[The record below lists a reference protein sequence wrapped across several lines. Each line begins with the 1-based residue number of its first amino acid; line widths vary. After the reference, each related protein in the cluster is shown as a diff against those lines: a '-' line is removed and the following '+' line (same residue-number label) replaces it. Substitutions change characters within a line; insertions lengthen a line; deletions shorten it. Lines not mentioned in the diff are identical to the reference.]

1 MISPASNLPPTSAST
16 SSFLGNPT
24 GDNAEKTSPRDGDDV
39 VPPSSF
45 SESVREVTR
54 GRAATDRVYD
64 FSFWCAYA
72 SNTLVSIAATL
83 LCRYADFV
91 SFLGGDE
98 FHLGWIV
105 GVGMVGSLVARFA
118 VGRGID
124 RYGAKTV
131 WVISTCG
138 TMAACF
144 VHLWIA
150 DYRSPWIYTA
160 RVTYVLMLA
169 TVYSSSLTLMSARAP
184 RGRLAEVIGI
194 FGSAGFAGV
203 ILGAPLADWLFSGAV
218 PTRQLMDEMF
228 LIAAG
233 LCALSLPLTWVVPA
247 DNESQPPFS
256 SSGGTNRGRR
266 RNARAEPIFATLRR
280 YSPGPL
286 IAIGIVAGAALNI
299 PQTFL
304 PRYVAGFEQNVIS
317 SFFVV
322 YALTAIVVRAVLLR
336 RLQRI
341 GLERIIIGGMGLLT
355 LAFLLF
361 LPVRGPVGLLL
372 PGFVFGLGHA
382 VLFPAIVGL
391 GSGAF
396 PKRHRGLATTL
407 MLAVLDAGLFLGAP
421 IVGVLLRAAEH
432 WALPRYPAMFF
443 SVAVVLLAADG
454 LYARFYRRR
463 RPRPRKCPPVVAA
476 LPISTQATAP
486 VQASATVE
494 VEPLGAEAV
503 KIASHSTDVQPTEP
517 VAVLG

>member
-1 MISPASNLPPTSAST
+1 M
-16 SSFLGNPT
+16 
-24 GDNAEKTSPRDGDDV
+24 
-39 VPPSSF
+39 
-45 SESVREVTR
+45 
-54 GRAATDRVYD
+54 YD
-64 FSFWCAYA
+64 FSFWCGYA

-131 WVISTCG
+131 WMISTLG
-138 TMAACF
+138 VIAACL
-144 VHLWIA
+144 VHLWIT
-150 DYRSPWIYTA
+150 DYRSPWIYAA
-160 RVTYVLMLA
+160 RVIYVLMLA
-169 TVYSSSLTLMSARAP
+169 TVYSASLTLMSARAP

-203 ILGAPLADWLFSGAV
+203 VLGAPLADWLFSAAA

-233 LCALSLPLTWVVPA
+233 LSALSLPLTWFVPA
-247 DNESQPPFS
+247 ANESRTVAARAAAARLAAT
-256 SSGGTNRGRR
+256 GGGRR
-266 RNARAEPIFATLRR
+266 RKARAEPISTTLWR

-322 YALTAIVVRAVLLR
+322 YALTAIVVRTLLLR
-336 RLQRI
+336 TLQRL

-361 LPVRGPVGLLL
+361 LPVREPIGLLL

-421 IVGVLLRAAEH
+421 MVGVLLRAAEA
-432 WALPRYPAMFF
+432 WGLPRYPTMFF
-443 SVAVVLLAADG
+443 SVAVVLLVADG

-463 RPRPRKCPPVVAA
+463 KPHPRAHLPVSAASPAEIRPRTLVEPPAPVEIGPASGPSTAPATLSTKAPPAETVAA
-476 LPISTQATAP
+476 
-486 VQASATVE
+486 V
-494 VEPLGAEAV
+494 G
-503 KIASHSTDVQPTEP
+503 
-517 VAVLG
+517 

>member
-1 MISPASNLPPTSAST
+1 MSQ
-16 SSFLGNPT
+16 
-24 GDNAEKTSPRDGDDV
+24 DGGK
-39 VPPSSF
+39 S
-45 SESVREVTR
+45 
-54 GRAATDRVYD
+54 DRVYD

-118 VGRGID
+118 VGRSID

-131 WVISTCG
+131 WVLSTLG
-138 TMAACF
+138 IIAACF
-144 VHLWIA
+144 VHLWIT
-150 DYRSPWIYTA
+150 DYRSPWIYAA

-203 ILGAPLADWLFSGAV
+203 ILGAPPADWLFSGAV
-218 PTRQLMDEMF
+218 LTRQLMDEMF
-228 LIAAG
+228 LIAAV
-233 LCALSLPLTWVVPA
+233 LCASSLPLTWIVPPGV
-247 DNESQPPFS
+247 ESRTATALLPA
-256 SSGGTNRGRR
+256 NRPGRR
-266 RNARAEPIFATLRR
+266 RKTATEPIFATLRR

-304 PRYVAGFEQNVIS
+304 PRYVAGFEHNVIS

-322 YALTAIVVRAVLLR
+322 YALTAIVVRTLVLR
-336 RLQRI
+336 KLQQL

-361 LPVRGPVGLLL
+361 LPVREPMGLLL

-421 IVGVLLRAAEH
+421 IVGALLRVAEYCG
-432 WALPRYPAMFF
+432 LPRYPAMFF
-443 SVAVVLLAADG
+443 SVAVVLLVADG

-463 RPRPRKCPPVVAA
+463 KPRSRARPYVAAVAPPPSAPPVP
-476 LPISTQATAP
+476 LSPPSAP
-486 VQASATVE
+486 VEAES
-494 VEPLGAEAV
+494 PGLGPTS
-503 KIASHSTDVQPTEP
+503 IAPSSTDAQPAEP
-517 VAVLG
+517 VAASG

>member
-1 MISPASNLPPTSAST
+1 M
-16 SSFLGNPT
+16 
-24 GDNAEKTSPRDGDDV
+24 
-39 VPPSSF
+39 
-45 SESVREVTR
+45 
-54 GRAATDRVYD
+54 YD

-72 SNTLVSIAATL
+72 SYTLVSIAATL

-124 RYGAKTV
+124 RYGAKRV
-131 WVISTCG
+131 WLISTLG
-138 TMAACF
+138 TMAACC
-144 VHLWIA
+144 VHVWIA
-150 DYRSPWIYTA
+150 DYRSPWIYAA
-160 RVTYVLMLA
+160 RVIYVLMLA

-233 LCALSLPLTWVVPA
+233 LCALSLPLAWIVPSG
-247 DNESQPPFS
+247 NEEQAAIA
-256 SSGGTNRGRR
+256 SSGGASRGRR
-266 RNARAEPIFATLRR
+266 RKARVEPIFTTLRR

-286 IAIGIVAGAALNI
+286 IAIGIVAGAGLNI

-304 PRYVAGFEQNVIS
+304 PRYVADFQQNVIS

-322 YALTAIVVRAVLLR
+322 YALTALVVRAVLLR
-336 RLQRI
+336 RLQRL
-341 GLERIIIGGMGLLT
+341 GMERIIIGGMGLLT

-361 LPVRGPVGLLL
+361 LPVRDPMGLLL
-372 PGFVFGLGHA
+372 PGLVFGLAHA

-407 MLAVLDAGLFLGAP
+407 MLAVLDAGLFVGAP
-421 IVGVLLRAAEH
+421 MVGALLRAAESLG
-432 WALPRYPAMFF
+432 LPRYPAMFF
-443 SVAVVLLAADG
+443 SVAVAMLIADG
-454 LYARFYRRR
+454 LYARFHRRR
-463 RPRPRKCPPVVAA
+463 RPRGRRRVPVAA
-476 LPISTQATAP
+476 TPVFAQSAPTIPPSAVLEPGRLGGGPAPSPSPLPEAQP
-486 VQASATVE
+486 V
-494 VEPLGAEAV
+494 
-503 KIASHSTDVQPTEP
+503 EP
-517 VAVLG
+517 VALSG

>member
-1 MISPASNLPPTSAST
+1 MGSEPQPPS
-16 SSFLGNPT
+16 
-24 GDNAEKTSPRDGDDV
+24 KDGDESGQ
-39 VPPSSF
+39 PSP
-45 SESVREVTR
+45 SEAGCPLTPGS
-54 GRAATDRVYD
+54 APADRVYD

-131 WVISTCG
+131 WLISISG
-138 TMAACF
+138 IIAACL
-144 VHLWIA
+144 VHLWIT
-150 DYRSPWIYTA
+150 DYRSPWIYAA

-169 TVYSSSLTLMSARAP
+169 TVYSASLTLMSARAP

-203 ILGAPLADWLFSGAV
+203 ILGAPLADWLFSGAA
-218 PTRQLMDEMF
+218 PTRQLMDKMF

-233 LCALSLPLTWVVPA
+233 LCALSLPLTWFVPA
-247 DNESQPPFS
+247 KNESRTVAPRATASRFS
-256 SSGGTNRGRR
+256 AGGGRR
-266 RNARAEPIFATLRR
+266 RKTRAEPISMTLRR

-322 YALTAIVVRAVLLR
+322 YALTAIVVRTLFLR
-336 RLQRI
+336 TLQRL

-361 LPVRGPVGLLL
+361 LPVREPIGLLL

-421 IVGVLLRAAEH
+421 IVGVLLRAAET
-432 WALPRYPAMFF
+432 WGLPRYPTMFF
-443 SVAVVLLAADG
+443 SVAVVLLVADG

-463 RPRPRKCPPVVAA
+463 KPRPRARLPIAAASPAETRPRTIVEPSTPVEVGPPSEQPTQPATLSTKAQPAETVAA
-476 LPISTQATAP
+476 
-486 VQASATVE
+486 V
-494 VEPLGAEAV
+494 G
-503 KIASHSTDVQPTEP
+503 
-517 VAVLG
+517 

>member
-1 MISPASNLPPTSAST
+1 MISPASKPAQTSAT
-16 SSFLGNPT
+16 ASSFPGERT
-24 GDNAEKTSPRDGDDV
+24 AHNAETTFPKDGDDV
-39 VPPSSF
+39 VTPSF
-45 SESVREVTR
+45 SEASRAAT
-54 GRAATDRVYD
+54 GGGAATDRVYD

-131 WVISTCG
+131 WVIATYG
-138 TMAACF
+138 TIAACL
-144 VHLWIA
+144 VHLWIT
-150 DYRSPWIYTA
+150 DYRSPWIYAA

-247 DNESQPPFS
+247 GNESQTATS
-256 SSGGTNRGRR
+256 SAEAAHRGRR
-266 RNARAEPIFATLRR
+266 RKARAEPILATLRR

-336 RLQRI
+336 SLQRI

-361 LPVRGPVGLLL
+361 LPVGGPVGLLL

-382 VLFPAIVGL
+382 ILFPAIVGL

-407 MLAVLDAGLFLGAP
+407 MLAVLDTGLFLGAP
-421 IVGVLLRAAEH
+421 IVGALLRAAEH
-432 WALPRYPAMFF
+432 WALPRYPTMFF
-443 SVAVVLLAADG
+443 SIAVVLFAAGG

-463 RPRPRKCPPVVAA
+463 KRRRQSCLAMTAAVPVPVRPLPLTQPSASVAA
-476 LPISTQATAP
+476 GSFGL
-486 VQASATVE
+486 
-494 VEPLGAEAV
+494 EPA
-503 KIASHSTDVQPTEP
+503 KIDCVSTDAPPAEP
-517 VAVLG
+517 VGLPG